1 MQFTREHSREE
12 TSKAECHIEDRRSFY
27 RILKSWWCPYL
38 FNVTCPDCNSTVRA
52 EKRSWLCQK
61 KINIVITGERNRKG
75 LFFNLWK
82 TALFINRKWHI
93 TGWFWK
99 NLQTMFFSFRK
110 TNVWRWLHLIL
121 YWSTIFVQ
129 NNTMS
134 VSQARLYWRIYIS
147 ASYITEQDECSL

>member
-12 TSKAECHIEDRRSFY
+12 TPKAACHIEDRRSLY

-61 KINIVITGERNRKG
+61 NKYRDYRRAKQKGVCFSTSERRRCSSIENDILLVGFGKIFKLCFFHLERK
-75 LFFNLWK
+75 
-82 TALFINRKWHI
+82 
-93 TGWFWK
+93 
-99 NLQTMFFSFRK
+99 MFEGGYI
-110 TNVWRWLHLIL
+110 LIL

-147 ASYITEQDECSL
+147 ASHITEQDECSL